1 MDSHTFVA
9 EKEVYDCLVD
19 SDQDFEL
26 WEELDD
32 DFVTTVNDGKPAL
45 VLVSETEVEDDSAQ

>member
-1 MDSHTFVA
+1 M
-9 EKEVYDCLVD
+9 D

-32 DFVTTVNDGKPAL
+32 DFVTNVNDGKPAL
-45 VLVSETEVEDDSAQ
+45 VLVAETEVADDTAQQQHPN

>member
-1 MDSHTFVA
+1 M
-9 EKEVYDCLVD
+9 D

-45 VLVSETEVEDDSAQ
+45 VLVEETEVADDTAQQQHPNQGVIMIKDDD

>member
-1 MDSHTFVA
+1 
-9 EKEVYDCLVD
+9 VD

-32 DFVTTVNDGKPAL
+32 DFVTNVNDGKPAL
-45 VLVSETEVEDDSAQ
+45 VLVAETEVADDTAQQQHPN